1 LGEQL
6 KKPEDVNMVKDSVL
20 CDYMHAKRRD
30 LMNDLRSSS
39 TIELN
44 QDVVKT
50 VN

>member
-1 LGEQL
+1 
-6 KKPEDVNMVKDSVL
+6 MVKDSVL
-20 CDYMHAKRRD
+20 RDYMRAKRDD

-44 QDVVKT
+44 QDVLKT